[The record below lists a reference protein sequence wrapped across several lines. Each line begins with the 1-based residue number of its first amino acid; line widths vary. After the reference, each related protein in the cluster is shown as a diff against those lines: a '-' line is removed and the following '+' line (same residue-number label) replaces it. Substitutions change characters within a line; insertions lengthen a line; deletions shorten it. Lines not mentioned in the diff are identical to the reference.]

1 MDSFRSRSRCRATSA
16 LLLLSATL
24 LAPVIGEERQNY
36 FDDPFLQATSAIRSC
51 PTPQA
56 PLLTQA
62 ELREAAHVR
71 AQHGGSCYLSGRCR
85 LPNSYL
91 YDKEIAPRIV
101 QYIRR
106 DGRFD
111 DTSIWV
117 LSQRR
122 VVTLM
127 GCVQSKEQADLLE
140 RAVVLVDDV
149 MNVVPQL
156 QVGASPNAPYAVTGE
171 PVK

>member
-1 MDSFRSRSRCRATSA
+1 
-16 LLLLSATL
+16 
-24 LAPVIGEERQNY
+24 VGQERQNY
-36 FDDPFLQATSAIRSC
+36 FDDPFLQATSAVAAC
-51 PTPQA
+51 PVPEA

-91 YDKEIAPRIV
+91 YDKEIAPRIA

-127 GCVQSKEQADLLE
+127 GCVQSKEQAELLE
-140 RAVVLVDDV
+140 RSVALVDDV
-149 MNVVPQL
+149 MNVVLQL
-156 QVGASPNAPYAVTGE
+156 QVGLQGKPPYRLADAPAVR
-171 PVK
+171 